1 MYWSKIAALVTWT
14 AAALAAADFSGASA
28 LEFTA
33 KAVAFGP
40 RPAGSEANRKLQV
53 YIGSEL
59 RRFGWKVQEDAFTAD
74 TPLGQK
80 PMKNIVA
87 NLPGSSGKAVVV
99 TGHFDT
105 KLMPLISFVG
115 ANDGGS
121 STGLLLELA
130 RVLVKKPRK
139 DDIYLVWFDGEEA
152 FVDWTETD
160 SVYGSRHLA
169 AKWAADGTLH
179 RIKAL
184 INVDMIGD
192 KELDLINEVNSA
204 EGLRKLVW
212 ETAADLGYSKQF
224 PPNIQPIADDH
235 MPFVRLGVNAI
246 DLIDFYYGPNHS
258 YWHNGQDTLD
268 KLSAASFD
276 VMGKVIL
283 EVLHRLETTK

>member
-1 MYWSKIAALVTWT
+1 MYGSKIAGLALWT
-14 AAALAAADFSGASA
+14 AVALAADFNGVSA

-40 RPAGSEANRKLQV
+40 RPAGSAANRQLQT
-53 YIGSEL
+53 YIEAQL
-59 RRFGWKVQEDAFTAD
+59 RGFGWNVQGDAFIVD
-74 TPLGQK
+74 TPLGPK
-80 PMKNIVA
+80 PMKNIIA
-87 NLPGSSGKAVVV
+87 KLTGSSGKAVVV

-130 RVLVKKPRK
+130 RVLAKKPRK

-152 FVDWTETD
+152 FVNWTETD
-160 SVYGSRHLA
+160 SLYGSRHLA
-169 AKWAADGTLH
+169 GKWAADGTL
-179 RIKAL
+179 RKVKAL

-192 KELDLINEVNSA
+192 RDLELINEVNST

-224 PPNIQPIADDH
+224 ARNSQPISDDH
-235 MPFVRLGVNAI
+235 LPFVQLSVNAI
-246 DLIDFYYGPNHS
+246 DLIDFDYGPNHS
-258 YWHNGQDTLD
+258 YWHSAQDTVD

-276 VMGKVIL
+276 VVGKVVM
-283 EVLHRLETTK
+283 EVMHKLETK

>member
-1 MYWSKIAALVTWT
+1 MYGSKIAALALWT
-14 AAALAAADFSGASA
+14 AVALAAADFSGASA
-28 LEFTA
+28 LKFTA
-33 KAVAFGP
+33 RAVAFGP
-40 RPAGSEANRKLQV
+40 RPAGSEANRKLQT
-53 YIGSEL
+53 YIAAQLHG
-59 RRFGWKVQEDAFTAD
+59 FGWNVQDDSFVAD
-74 TPLGQK
+74 TPLGPK
-80 PMKNIVA
+80 PMKNIIA
-87 NLPGSSGKAVVV
+87 KLAGSSGKAVVV

-130 RVLVKKPRK
+130 RVLARKPRK

-152 FVDWTETD
+152 FVNWTETD

-169 AKWAADGTLH
+169 ARWAADGTLG
-179 RIKAL
+179 KVEAL

-192 KELDLINEVNSA
+192 RELELAGELNSS

-224 PPNIQPIADDH
+224 ARNMQPISDDH
-235 MPFVRLGVNAI
+235 LPFVRLGVNAI
-246 DLIDFYYGPNHS
+246 DLIDFDYGPNHS
-258 YWHNGQDTLD
+258 YWHTGQDTLD

-276 VMGKVIL
+276 VVGKVMI
-283 EVLHRLETTK
+283 EVLHKLETK

>member
-1 MYWSKIAALVTWT
+1 MYGSKIAGLALWT
-14 AAALAAADFSGASA
+14 AVALAADFNGASA

-40 RPAGSEANRKLQV
+40 RPAGSAANRQLQT
-53 YIGSEL
+53 YIEAQL
-59 RRFGWKVQEDAFTAD
+59 RGFGWNVQGDAFIVD
-74 TPLGQK
+74 TPLGPK
-80 PMKNIVA
+80 PMKNIIA
-87 NLPGSSGKAVVV
+87 KLTGSSGKAVVV

-130 RVLVKKPRK
+130 RVLAKKPRK

-152 FVDWTETD
+152 FVNWTETD
-160 SVYGSRHLA
+160 SLYGSRHLA
-169 AKWAADGTLH
+169 GKWAADGTL
-179 RIKAL
+179 RKVKAL

-192 KELDLINEVNSA
+192 RDLELINEVNST

-224 PPNIQPIADDH
+224 ARNSQPISDDH
-235 MPFVRLGVNAI
+235 LPFVQLSVNAI
-246 DLIDFYYGPNHS
+246 DLIDFDYGPNHS
-258 YWHNGQDTLD
+258 YWHSAQDTVD

-276 VMGKVIL
+276 VVGKVVM
-283 EVLHRLETTK
+283 EVMHKLETK